1 MLNQYNENV
10 KKKARPS
17 FFLPQNTIQNKKIK
31 FYTINYNFSHNST
44 NFAKKL

>member
-17 FFLPQNTIQNKKIK
+17 FFFASKYYTKQKNKIL
-31 FYTINYNFSHNST
+31 YNKLQL
-44 NFAKKL
+44 FA